1 MLVPLMIANMAAGNV
16 SIAYG
21 LKGKSINVVTACA
34 TGTNSI
40 GEAFR
45 TIQYGDADVMIAGG
59 TEGSVSPIGIAG
71 FTALTALSG
80 CRREDIREMTVSI
93 PSLTEA
99 DKAKVVE
106 ALAKYNGVEKD
117 SYKWDMNAKTLT
129 LRYDSMQIAQAN
141 IRYAIDEKGVK
152 VAFPAKTDNR
162 AGH

>member
-1 MLVPLMIANMAAGNV
+1 MSKKNNLITFSLFLLTFSLLV
-16 SIAYG
+16 
-21 LKGKSINVVTACA
+21 C
-34 TGTNSI
+34 
-40 GEAFR
+40 
-45 TIQYGDADVMIAGG
+45 
-59 TEGSVSPIGIAG
+59 
-71 FTALTALSG
+71 G
-80 CRREDIREMTVSI
+80 CRREDVREMTVSM
-93 PSLTEA
+93 PGLQEA

-106 ALAKYNGVEKD
+106 ALAKYNGIEKD

>member
-1 MLVPLMIANMAAGNV
+1 MKKTFLI
-16 SIAYG
+16 
-21 LKGKSINVVTACA
+21 
-34 TGTNSI
+34 I
-40 GEAFR
+40 GAFF
-45 TIQYGDADVMIAGG
+45 ILHSSLFI
-59 TEGSVSPIGIAG
+59 
-71 FTALTALSG
+71 LSG
-80 CRREDIREMTVSI
+80 CRREDVREMTVSM

-106 ALAKYNGVEKD
+106 ALAKYNGIQKD

-152 VAFPAKTDNR
+152 VAFPEKTDDR

>member
-1 MLVPLMIANMAAGNV
+1 MKKALL
-16 SIAYG
+16 
-21 LKGKSINVVTACA
+21 
-34 TGTNSI
+34 
-40 GEAFR
+40 
-45 TIQYGDADVMIAGG
+45 
-59 TEGSVSPIGIAG
+59 
-71 FTALTALSG
+71 FTTTFFILHSSLFILSG
-80 CRREDIREMTVSI
+80 CRREDVREMTVSM
-93 PSLTEA
+93 PGLTEA